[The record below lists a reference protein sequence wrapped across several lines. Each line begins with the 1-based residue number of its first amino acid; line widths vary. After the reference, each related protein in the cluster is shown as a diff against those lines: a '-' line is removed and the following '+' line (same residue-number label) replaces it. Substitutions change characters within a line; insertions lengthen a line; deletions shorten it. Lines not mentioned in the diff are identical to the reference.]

1 MWGILVGLVIGALQ
15 VLALRILGKMILGDK
30 LAAKALGA
38 VLLIVKIAVI
48 VLILYLIANV
58 SLTHL
63 LWTAGGMLI
72 GMTAALAV
80 IMISGRAKAA
90 AQGGDNGKDNS
101 HV

>member
-48 VLILYLIANV
+48 VFILYLIANV

-72 GMTAALAV
+72 GMIAALAV
-80 IMISGRAKAA
+80 IMIGGRAKAA
-90 AQGGDNGKDNS
+90 AQGDDNGKDNS
-101 HV
+101 HG